1 MPRRGGKKKKGKVV
15 RADRDPAQI
24 VGAKLAD

>member
-15 RADRDPAQI
+15 RADRDPVEA
-24 VGAKLAD
+24 VGDKLK